1 MPESFERCFKAN
13 ITRLN
18 AFKNISRSVFARG
31 CADRCDASGILHC
44 EEHAFVMLISRECYQ
59 CISTHSWGACDA
71 KRYKVRCLTSQS
83 CLKASA
89 KVPLKKFIS
98 KAAPQNLLSIR
109 IPVCSEPG
117 VKCEVDCCKTDYC
130 NGAPGR
136 MVSGLLLMACV
147 PIATGVISLF
157 SY

>member
-1 MPESFERCFKAN
+1 M
-13 ITRLN
+13 
-18 AFKNISRSVFARG
+18 V
-31 CADRCDASGILHC
+31 
-44 EEHAFVMLISRECYQ
+44 ISRECYQ
-59 CISTHSWGACDA
+59 CISTHSWGACDD
-71 KRYKVRCLTSQS
+71 KRYRVRCLTSES
-83 CLKASA
+83 CLKASGKSSLEEVYVKGCA
-89 KVPLKKFIS
+89 KTCSTSDV
-98 KAAPQNLLSIR
+98 
-109 IPVCSEPG
+109 PVCSEPG